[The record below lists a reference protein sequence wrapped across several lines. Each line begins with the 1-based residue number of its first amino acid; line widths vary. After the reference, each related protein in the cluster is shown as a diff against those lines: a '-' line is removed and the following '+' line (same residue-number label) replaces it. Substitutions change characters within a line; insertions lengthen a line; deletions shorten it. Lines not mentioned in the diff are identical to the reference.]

1 MLKSVLLGILLY
13 LLRNEVL
20 SWKSIPETRS
30 ISCRSWLRA
39 KPSMKVEEDTSL
51 QYPSITDISLP
62 EVVQILKQ
70 FNFRPCQLNKI
81 LISNQY
87 DASEI
92 LKKSIF
98 LIKTL
103 TSFSGSPSSSS
114 DIIPLIRSN
123 AVGIR
128 PEVLLLPMD
137 DFEER
142 ITFFQKFLHCSKSDI
157 KKLLTKRRLWTMP
170 RSKYLQYTQF
180 LQNEYKFSI
189 SEILK
194 LLLQSEF
201 FIFDDDLMTE
211 IEARKKIFQDI
222 LLIYPTFDETKHSN
236 SIEIKKKIEVFHK
249 ICIRNPKLLILSPFQ
264 MLSNI
269 LAIVEGIGITNAQ
282 ELHRLIRISGFVL
295 NYEDSRILFDRSS
308 AVMNLLLGSNYMQAS
323 DGGKDISFASSIK
336 TLLME
341 INQNKILFSDR
352 EKGLG
357 RSSSTDI
364 GFVRRKLV
372 EHEHISLHPILEE
385 NLQDI
390 YLKAD
395 HPISDLSFPSFRLQI
410 LLKYFQVADN
420 LCLTRNEA
428 MKVALRSNII
438 LNTWEANYEK
448 LGLIAMTLGLTANE
462 TARILSAEPLVMN
475 SNFLEKTLPKLL
487 LLAQAAE
494 VYIRHSNMSVD
505 ASCLGTTIDD
515 FVHCYRHQSIRSL
528 VRDCV
533 LANPRILTVS
543 LQRYEDRVR
552 FFQNASPPI
561 RWKKLTNLIYLN
573 KMKPSDEDSKNFPS

>member
-13 LLRNEVL
+13 LLINEVI
-20 SWKSIPETRS
+20 SWKSLIEPRR
-30 ISCRSWLRA
+30 ISHTIWQKA
-39 KPSMKVEEDTSL
+39 IKSMKVEEDTSL
-51 QYPSITDISLP
+51 QYPHTTDVSLP

-87 DASEI
+87 DAIQI
-92 LKKSIF
+92 LKKSTF

-114 DIIPLIRSN
+114 SSSEIVPLIRSN
-123 AVGIR
+123 AIGIR

-142 ITFFQKFLHCSKSDI
+142 INFFQKFLHCSKSDI

-170 RSKYLQYTQF
+170 RSKYYQYTQF
-180 LQNEYKFSI
+180 LQNEYRFST
-189 SEILK
+189 SDILK

-201 FIFDDDLMTE
+201 FIFDDDLVTE
-211 IEARKKIFQDI
+211 IEARKKIFRDI
-222 LLIYPTFDETKHSN
+222 LLIYPTFNETKHSH

-308 AVMNLLLGSNYMQAS
+308 AVMNLLLGSNYKQATS
-323 DGGKDISFASSIK
+323 DGGNVSEKEISFTSSIK
-336 TLLME
+336 KLIME
-341 INQNKILFSDR
+341 INQKKIHFSDR
-352 EKGLG
+352 EKALG
-357 RSSSTDI
+357 RSYSTDI
-364 GFVRRKLV
+364 GFVRRKLA
-372 EHEHISLHPILEE
+372 EHEHISLHPILDER
-385 NLQDI
+385 LQDI
-390 YLKAD
+390 YLKAGRLT
-395 HPISDLSFPSFRLQI
+395 SDVSFPSFRQQI
-410 LLKYFQVADN
+410 LLNYFRVADN
-420 LCLTRNEA
+420 LSLTRNEA

-462 TARILSAEPLVMN
+462 TARILSAEPL
-475 SNFLEKTLPKLL
+475 
-487 LLAQAAE
+487 
-494 VYIRHSNMSVD
+494 
-505 ASCLGTTIDD
+505 
-515 FVHCYRHQSIRSL
+515 
-528 VRDCV
+528 
-533 LANPRILTVS
+533 
-543 LQRYEDRVR
+543 
-552 FFQNASPPI
+552 
-561 RWKKLTNLIYLN
+561 
-573 KMKPSDEDSKNFPS
+573 